1 MSKVKHGGIGG
12 GCRAAHDAA
21 SPKDGDIYIIDPGEP
36 MAGFECVCS
45 GTITLTEAEA
55 LGMLDNPPEPN
66 AELLALLQLDSKGSE
81 Q

>member
-1 MSKVKHGGIGG
+1 VSKVKQRGIGG

-21 SPKDGDIYIIDPGEP
+21 AQKG
-36 MAGFECVCS
+36 GFECECS
-45 GTITLTEAEA
+45 GIIMLTEAEA

-66 AELLALLQLDSKGSE
+66 AELLALLQLDRKDPD